1 MPKKSD
7 KKSLD
12 WTLKNF
18 TDSANIEEKLKKRTK
33 KDSSAK
39 SNTPQCAKGEAL
51 EHLHQN
57 ITEIFDA
64 PEDENDEF
72 KPFFNISL
80 IEDEKDLDE
89 EKDNPEKKHQETL
102 RITKE
107 QQMAGKLNVIMSSAI
122 TADAAGLPS
131 EITAKDRTRINS
143 AEYNVAK
150 LRRQTVQE
158 KISDP
163 LGLEGEIPE
172 DKLEPSVSAIK
183 KVKKNLPDGSLKS
196 LPADELFELDQEDDP
211 NALAKLILEKTGRKV
226 PKTKKKLSEIAKD
239 LNRLDKDGIGEQKKK
254 EDD

>member
-1 MPKKSD
+1 MPKKND

-18 TDSANIEEKLKKRTK
+18 TDSAHIEEKLKKRNTK
-33 KDSSAK
+33 TSPAK
-39 SNTPQCAKGEAL
+39 TVDQQCAKGEAL

-57 ITEIFDA
+57 VTEIFDA

-80 IEDEKDLDE
+80 IDDENE
-89 EKDNPEKKHQETL
+89 TDNELAPEKKHQETL

-131 EITAKDRTRINS
+131 EITAKDRARVNS
-143 AEYNVAK
+143 AEYDVAK
-150 LRRQTVQE
+150 LRRQTKKE
-158 KISDP
+158 KISEP
-163 LGLEGEIPE
+163 LELDGEIPE
-172 DKLEPSVSAIK
+172 DELAPSVSGIK
-183 KVKKNLPDGSLKS
+183 KAKKNLPDDSLKDF
-196 LPADELFELDQEDDP
+196 PAEELFELDQEDDP
-211 NALAKLILEKTGRKV
+211 NALAKLILEKTGRKI
-226 PKTKKKLSEIAKD
+226 PKTKKKLSDIAKD

>member
-1 MPKKSD
+1 MPKKND

-18 TDSANIEEKLKKRTK
+18 TDSAHIEEKIKKRNPKT
-33 KDSSAK
+33 SPVESADQ
-39 SNTPQCAKGEAL
+39 QCAKGEAL

-57 ITEIFDA
+57 VTEIFDA

-80 IEDEKDLDE
+80 IDDENE
-89 EKDNPEKKHQETL
+89 TDNEQTPQKKHQETL

-131 EITAKDRTRINS
+131 EITAKDRARINS
-143 AEYNVAK
+143 AEYDVAK
-150 LRRQTVQE
+150 LRRQTKKE
-158 KISDP
+158 KIEEP
-163 LGLEGEIPE
+163 LALEGEIPE
-172 DKLEPSVSAIK
+172 TQLTPSVSAIK
-183 KVKKNLPDGSLKS
+183 KVKKNLPDDSLKDF
-196 LPADELFELDQEDDP
+196 PADELFELDQEDDP

-239 LNRLDKDGIGEQKKK
+239 LNRLDKDGISEQNKK